1 MVQHHAYARY
11 FVMTCDECGRLETVS
26 TAKTTARARQVA
38 KTSFSWEMDT
48 PFGDLCHRCARDW
61 HLGYLDVRPS

>member
-1 MVQHHAYARY
+1 MVQHHASARY